1 VSEGLKLQLIFKD
14 RVGIIADLTTILGER
29 AINIL
34 SMEVDACGEKTF
46 IYFETHPEAGDSVHV
61 LIQKL
66 KTIHGLIDISP
77 IKTLPQE
84 KREKSLKVMLNSV
97 SDGIVAIDD
106 NGKVLAVN
114 RVAKRILGCS
124 DPAIVGKPVEN
135 LNLPD
140 YLIREC
146 LHGKQYRNIKR
157 TSRTASGLFHFF
169 ASGQPFKDSN
179 NRIVGAVEVMKDMK
193 EIKELADAVSN
204 PTRITFSDILGKS
217 PCITS
222 AIAFARQVARSNA
235 IISIRGKSGTG
246 KELFARAIHHSS
258 GLSGLFLPINCAAL
272 PEHLLESELFG
283 YEPGTFTGADRH
295 GKSGLFE
302 KAKDGTIFLDEIAE
316 MSPSSQAKL
325 LRVLQERR
333 VRRIGGARE
342 LPINAR
348 VITATSRNMEEMVN
362 QDKFRDDL
370 YYRINVL
377 PIYLPSLQ
385 ERIEDIPLLAEH
397 FLFHL
402 SYKLNKDS
410 QPLCPGALE
419 KLCGHDWPGNIREL
433 RNVIERAAILAGDS
447 RIEKEHIL
455 FSFET
460 DRRRHRL
467 SQAPATEGSVLGL
480 KSLMQEHEKQVIRKT
495 LVRYPSIR
503 QCAKALQL
511 SHTALIN
518 KIKKYGLR
526 MERK

>member
-1 VSEGLKLQLIFKD
+1 MNEGLKLQLVFRD
-14 RVGIIADLTTILGER
+14 RVGIIADITTILGER
-29 AINIL
+29 SINIL

-46 IYFETHPEAGDSVHV
+46 VYFETQPDADDPVHI

-66 KTIHGLIDISP
+66 RTIPGLLDILP

-106 NGKVLAVN
+106 AGNVLAVN
-114 RVAKRILGCS
+114 RVAKRILGCT
-124 DPAIVGKPVEN
+124 DPAIVGRPVET

-140 YLIREC
+140 YQIREC

-157 TSRTASGLFHFF
+157 TSKTKSGLFHFF

-179 NRIVGAVEVMKDMK
+179 GRIVGAVEVMKDMK
-193 EIKELADAVSN
+193 EIKELAEAVSA
-204 PTRITFSDILGKS
+204 PTEITFHDILGKS
-217 PCITS
+217 PAITS
-222 AIAFARQVARSNA
+222 AVAFAKQISRSNSV
-235 IISIRGKSGTG
+235 ISIRGNSGTG

-272 PEHLLESELFG
+272 PEQLLESELFG

-333 VRRIGGARE
+333 VRRVGGTKE
-342 LPINAR
+342 TPINAR

-362 QDKFRDDL
+362 QGKFRDDL

-377 PIYLPSLQ
+377 PIYLPTLQ

-397 FLFHL
+397 FLFL
-402 SYKLNKDS
+402 LNYKLNKGS
-410 QPLCPGALE
+410 QLLSDDAVK
-419 KLCGHDWPGNIREL
+419 KLSDHTWPGNIREL
-433 RNVIERAAILAGDS
+433 RNVIERGAILAGGGGIP
-447 RIEKEHIL
+447 REHNL
-455 FSFET
+455 F
-460 DRRRHRL
+460 
-467 SQAPATEGSVLGL
+467 
-480 KSLMQEHEKQVIRKT
+480 
-495 LVRYPSIR
+495 RYPSIR

-511 SHTALIN
+511 SHTAMIN
-518 KIKKYGLR
+518 KVRKYGLR
-526 MERK
+526 ME

>member
-1 VSEGLKLQLIFKD
+1 MSEGLKLQLIFKD

-46 IYFETHPEAGDSVHV
+46 IYFETQPEAGDPIHV
-61 LIQKL
+61 LIRKL
-66 KTIHGLIDISP
+66 KTIPGLIDISP

-114 RVAKRILGCS
+114 RVAKRILGCL
-124 DPAIVGKPVEN
+124 DPDIVGKPVES
-135 LNLPD
+135 LNLSD
-140 YLIREC
+140 YLIKEC

-157 TSRTASGLFHFF
+157 TSKTTSGLFHFF

-179 NRIVGAVEVMKDMK
+179 GRIVGAVEVMKDMK
-193 EIKELADAVSN
+193 EIKELAEAVKN

-217 PCITS
+217 PSITS
-222 AIAFARQVARSNA
+222 AVAFARQVSRSNS
-235 IISIRGKSGTG
+235 IVSIRGKSGTG

-283 YEPGTFTGADRH
+283 YEPGTFTGADRN

-302 KAKDGTIFLDEIAE
+302 KARDGTIFLYEIAE
-316 MSPSSQAKL
+316 MSPNSQAKL

-342 LPINAR
+342 APINAR
-348 VITATSRNMEEMVN
+348 VITATSRDMEKMVG
-362 QDKFRDDL
+362 QGEFREDL

-377 PIYLPSLQ
+377 PIYLPTLQ

-402 SYKLNKDS
+402 SYKLNKNS
-410 QPLCPGALE
+410 QPLSTEALE
-419 KLCGHDWPGNIREL
+419 KLRGHSWPGNIREL
-433 RNVIERAAILAGDS
+433 RNVIERAAILAGES

-455 FSFET
+455 FSFEIGQ
-460 DRRRHRL
+460 RRVR
-467 SQAPATEGSVLGL
+467 PGSPPGREIGTQGL
-480 KSLMQEHEKQVIRKT
+480 KALMQEHEKQVIRKT

-503 QCAKALQL
+503 QCARALQL

-526 MERK
+526 LETK